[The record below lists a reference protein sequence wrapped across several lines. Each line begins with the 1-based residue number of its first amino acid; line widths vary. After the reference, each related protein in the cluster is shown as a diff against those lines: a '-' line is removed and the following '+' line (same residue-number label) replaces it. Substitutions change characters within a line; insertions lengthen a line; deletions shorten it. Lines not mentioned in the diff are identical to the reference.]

1 MSRVIVPGKLL
12 GETVIVPFDFRSR
25 LTSAETISTQVVTAV
40 VYTGVD
46 ATPSSLISGAATASG
61 TIVSQTVTAGVAGV
75 TYTLLC
81 TITTSLSQTL
91 QLTAFFTVM
100 PNAA

>member
-25 LTSAETISTQVVTAV
+25 LTRAETISTQVVTAV